1 MNINEERKQGHISE
15 SKEKQRKSTAY
26 QNTSVLEV
34 ETNRNSNNNNLNN
47 SLISK
52 NDVEIKD
59 STKTTSSCKNNMRK
73 KYKVY
78 IGNIICIGLI
88 VLGIVALAGGFGSMR
103 SHTYGGVAGNITGT
117 EELMKQKE
125 HGTCVG
131 EIQKELRWQC
141 DRETADRISCF
152 NRHYAEH
159 SGYWEQTSFLTEED
173 GSTGEIYFY
182 DSVTGKELFVAPRG
196 RTFQAFIDESK
207 AHGWPSFRDKEVN
220 QQHVRILP
228 NGETVSIDGT
238 HLGHN
243 LPDGKGNRYCINLV
257 SIAGHPSKPKETL

>member
-34 ETNRNSNNNNLNN
+34 ETNHNNNNLNN

-103 SHTYGGVAGNITGT
+103 SHYIWW
-117 EELMKQKE
+117 
-125 HGTCVG
+125 C
-131 EIQKELRWQC
+131 
-141 DRETADRISCF
+141 S
-152 NRHYAEH
+152 
-159 SGYWEQTSFLTEED
+159 
-173 GSTGEIYFY
+173 
-182 DSVTGKELFVAPRG
+182 
-196 RTFQAFIDESK
+196 SK
-207 AHGWPSFRDKEVN
+207 Y
-220 QQHVRILP
+220 
-228 NGETVSIDGT
+228 
-238 HLGHN
+238 
-243 LPDGKGNRYCINLV
+243 NRYRRFN
-257 SIAGHPSKPKETL
+257 ETKRPREY